1 MVEHMA
7 KRRMG
12 RCDHNLLFHMV
23 LVSSLKFCRV
33 VGLPCGSVCPIQKF
47 EAVETVSQHDFLPI
61 NRMIL
66 PSIVRH
72 TVGVVA
78 VGARR
83 YIDWLGALY
92 RFVVILGLTI
102 VAIIEISDIDPHSS
116 RYVALVAWTG
126 AIWIAWNPLVDTRQ
140 DRNAS
145 PKSKNIIDFIGKFLF
160 GIYLCAALLL
170 FEKFSIQWIA
180 SKFHERSYAGQEI
193 WLTLSVQLN

>member
-1 MVEHMA
+1 MMSYSIPFSSHVAQILQVGGLALRE
-7 KRRMG
+7 RRFHSELWSH
-12 RCDHNLLFHMV
+12 RDSFSPLL
-23 LVSSLKFCRV
+23 LL
-33 VGLPCGSVCPIQKF
+33 
-47 EAVETVSQHDFLPI
+47 I

-66 PSIVRH
+66 PSVARH

-83 YIDWLGALY
+83 YIDWLGALH
-92 RFVVILGLTI
+92 RSVVVLGLTI
-102 VAIIEISDIDPHSS
+102 VAIIDISDIDAHFS
-116 RYVALVAWTG
+116 RYVALVAWTA

-145 PKSKNIIDFIGKFLF
+145 PKSKNIIDFVGKFLF
-160 GIYLCAALLL
+160 GLYLCAALLL

-193 WLTLSVQLN
+193 RLSFHAPLTKAVLP